1 MKLMDDWKMIKQGEG
16 SLLDYVDKYRQLIL
30 QLPHLHELTRL
41 HGFFSCLRYRI
52 RIDVEKQNPRN
63 LAEAMR
69 LAERIGDLEFVNRS
83 FRSWGFTSQ
92 YSLGR
97 GQVTYS
103 MMGQQMPT
111 SRSSWGSSS
120 VSTKPN
126 TTVVHS
132 GPNRS

>member
-1 MKLMDDWKMIKQGEG
+1 MLDWQDFKGRMRQYFIPQNEQMKLMDDWKMIKQGEG
-16 SLLDYVDKYRQLIL
+16 SLLDYADKYQQHIL
-30 QLPHLHELTRL
+30 QFPHLHELTRL

-92 YSLGR
+92 YSPGR
-97 GQVTYS
+97 G
-103 MMGQQMPT
+103 
-111 SRSSWGSSS
+111 RLR
-120 VSTKPN
+120 
-126 TTVVHS
+126 TTW
-132 GPNRS
+132 